1 MRGIGHIYRTVR
13 HSPLIIDSIWA
24 LIGNAIGK
32 LCALIAGIFVARFLG
47 RDIYGE
53 YSVIRNTLFIIAVF
67 STLGL
72 GYSATKFIAEY
83 IGKPEIRSIIKII
96 NKITIYTSG
105 IIAVIVFFFSDTIAA
120 LLKIQELSSAI
131 KLLAIIIIFN
141 AITTTQIGV
150 LAGFKA
156 FKTLSINNIY
166 SGLITL
172 LGTIILTLLYNF
184 NGALLAL
191 LIAQIFNCIINW
203 FAVRKILSTYTKET
217 TTESGIAKKIISFSI
232 PIALQESLYSV
243 SSWIIMFIMA
253 NYSNYGQIGINSAVT
268 QWINII
274 MFIPSILRNVILA
287 YLSGM
292 SENSTE
298 RAHTL
303 KSVII
308 VNFVSTAIPVILVI
322 AIAQYIIS
330 LYGPSFSMMKPALI
344 IGITSTVFNS
354 LNGVLSQEFIA
365 RGKNWSIFIIGLCR
379 ECIYIIITYT
389 LLVTYN
395 SIDNG
400 ALYVSIA
407 YTSSIIVALILS
419 SILYMHISSNH
430 KLQAS

>member
-1 MRGIGHIYRTVR
+1 
-13 HSPLIIDSIWA
+13 
-24 LIGNAIGK
+24 
-32 LCALIAGIFVARFLG
+32 
-47 RDIYGE
+47 
-53 YSVIRNTLFIIAVF
+53 
-67 STLGL
+67 
-72 GYSATKFIAEY
+72 
-83 IGKPEIRSIIKII
+83 
-96 NKITIYTSG
+96 
-105 IIAVIVFFFSDTIAA
+105 
-120 LLKIQELSSAI
+120 
-131 KLLAIIIIFN
+131 
-141 AITTTQIGV
+141 
-150 LAGFKA
+150 
-156 FKTLSINNIY
+156 
-166 SGLITL
+166 
-172 LGTIILTLLYNF
+172 
-184 NGALLAL
+184 
-191 LIAQIFNCIINW
+191 
-203 FAVRKILSTYTKET
+203 
-217 TTESGIAKKIISFSI
+217 
-232 PIALQESLYSV
+232 
-243 SSWIIMFIMA
+243 MFIMA

-308 VNFVSTAIPVILVI
+308 VNFISTAIPVILVI

-395 SIDNG
+395 SIANG